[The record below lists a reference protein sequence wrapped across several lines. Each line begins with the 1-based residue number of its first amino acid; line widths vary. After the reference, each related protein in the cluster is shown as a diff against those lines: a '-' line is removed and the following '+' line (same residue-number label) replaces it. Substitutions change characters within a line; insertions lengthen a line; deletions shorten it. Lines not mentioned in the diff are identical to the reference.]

1 MPHTHTTDL
10 VAWEEIPKKNNE
22 FGTTI
27 EIVRRFSKMGR
38 SF

>member
-1 MPHTHTTDL
+1 MPHTTDL
-10 VAWEEIPKKNNE
+10 VAWEEIPKKKNDE